1 MEVCAQTL
9 CAGFLQPY
17 LSSARSRGGR
27 GKVFFYFIDGDL
39 RAQRSL
45 VSPPGLHSPDGV
57 QDWTP
62 HFKGLTSSLSTTW
75 MKRGR
80 AKPTC
85 ASSVMATLYSELLN
99 SGALSLMSITRMLK
113 VVVTVA
119 SDGVRSSFSSVP
131 CRQNKHARDKGSH
144 DHNKR
149 CHSFGLFQCWALH
162 FM

>member
-1 MEVCAQTL
+1 MQNL
-9 CAGFLQPY
+9 FL
-17 LSSARSRGGR
+17 
-27 GKVFFYFIDGDL
+27 FYRWELESPEIPG
-39 RAQRSL
+39 
-45 VSPPGLHSPDGV
+45 VPPGLHSPGRV
-57 QDWTP
+57 QDWTL
-62 HFKGLTSSLSTTW
+62 HVKGLTSSLSTTW

-131 CRQNKHARDKGSH
+131 CRRINMPGMKVAMITIRDVIYLG
-144 DHNKR
+144 
-149 CHSFGLFQCWALH
+149 WALH

>member
-1 MEVCAQTL
+1 M
-9 CAGFLQPY
+9 
-17 LSSARSRGGR
+17 
-27 GKVFFYFIDGDL
+27 
-39 RAQRSL
+39 
-45 VSPPGLHSPDGV
+45 SPPGSHSPGRER
-57 QDWTP
+57 DWTP
-62 HFKGLTSSLSTTW
+62 HVKGLTSSLSTTW

-131 CRQNKHARDKGSH
+131 CRQKNKHARDEGSH
-144 DHNKR
+144 DHSKR
-149 CHSFGLFQCWALH
+149 CHSFGLSQCWALH